1 MRLTIAVGMS
11 GGVDSAMAALL
22 LKRQGFEVV
31 GITMRIWSGRLE
43 APRHA
48 RSACYGPGEAQE
60 IETARRCAER
70 LGIPHHTLDLADAF
84 EARVLEYFRR
94 DHRAG
99 RTPNPCMICNR
110 ELKFGLLPEA
120 ARRAGIA
127 FDRFAT
133 GHYARIAG
141 PEAGGDY
148 RLRRGVDPAKDQ
160 SYFLYWLTQA
170 QLPGLLFPLGDSTK
184 AETRRLAIEAGFP
197 DLAAQH
203 ESQDF
208 FEGDDYAQLFPGEN
222 LKPGPIV
229 DGAGREL
236 GRHDG
241 ALRFTRGQRS
251 GLGVASSRRL
261 YVKTRDMQTGAVVVG
276 PREEIMSAR
285 CHVADVTWVNGQP
298 AAPAI
303 SAGVCCRYRQTPIE
317 SRLTLSGAKSD
328 TAEIAFAAPVF
339 GVTCG
344 QAAVFY
350 DGDTV
355 LGGGWI
361 DEV

>member
-1 MRLTIAVGMS
+1 MSMTIAVGMS
-11 GGVDSAMAALL
+11 GGVDSAMAALR
-22 LKRQGFEVV
+22 LKRQGFDVV
-31 GITMRIWSGRLE
+31 GLTMKIWSGRLE
-43 APRHA
+43 LPHPV
-48 RSACYGPGEAQE
+48 RSACYGPGEAHE
-60 IETARRCAER
+60 IENAQRCAER
-70 LGIPHHTLDLADAF
+70 LGIPHHTIDLADAF
-84 EARVLEYFRR
+84 EERVLEYFRR

-110 ELKFGLLPEA
+110 ELKFGLLPEM
-120 ARRAGIA
+120 ARRAGFT

-133 GHYARIAG
+133 GHYARITG
-141 PEAGGDY
+141 PEADGSH

-160 SYFLYWLTQA
+160 SYFLYWLTMA

-184 AETRRLAIEAGFP
+184 AETRQLAIEAGFP
-197 DLAAQH
+197 ELAAQH

-208 FEGDDYAQLFPGEN
+208 YEGDDYTQLFPGEN

-229 DGAGREL
+229 DGSGKEL

-241 ALRFTRGQRS
+241 AMRFTRGQRS
-251 GLGVASSRRL
+251 GLGVASAQRL

-276 PREEIMSAR
+276 PRDEIMSTR
-285 CHVADVTWVNGQP
+285 CHVADATWVNGPP
-298 AAPAI
+298 ATPFI
-303 SAGVCCRYRQTPIE
+303 SAGVCCRYHQKPIE
-317 SRLTLSGAKSD
+317 SQLTPGGPR
-328 TAEIAFAAPVF
+328 AETVEITFAAPVF

-350 DGDTV
+350 DGDMV

-361 DEV
+361 NEV

>member
-1 MRLTIAVGMS
+1 MSLTIAVGMS

-22 LKRQGFEVV
+22 LKRQGFDVV
-31 GITMRIWSGRLE
+31 GITMKIWSGRLE
-43 APRHA
+43 APHPA
-48 RSACYGPGEAQE
+48 RSACYGPGEAHE

-84 EARVLEYFRR
+84 EDRVLEYFRR

-110 ELKFGLLPEA
+110 ELKFGLLPAA

-133 GHYARIAG
+133 GHYARITG
-141 PEAGGDY
+141 PDDDE
-148 RLRRGVDPAKDQ
+148 RFLLQRGVDPAKDQ

-184 AETRRLAIEAGFP
+184 VETRRLAVEAGFP
-197 DLAAQH
+197 ELAVQH

-208 FEGDDYAQLFPGEN
+208 YEGDDYTQLFPGEN

-229 DGAGREL
+229 DGAGHEL

-251 GLGVASSRRL
+251 GLGVASNQRL
-261 YVKTRDMQTGAVVVG
+261 YVKTRDMQTGTVVVG
-276 PREEIMSAR
+276 PRVEIMSTR
-285 CHVADVTWVNGQP
+285 CRVDGVTWVNGPP
-298 AAPAI
+298 AAPVI
-303 SAGVCCRYRQTPIE
+303 SAGVSCRYRQTPIE
-317 SRLTLSGAKSD
+317 SRLTLSGVQA
-328 TAEIAFAAPVF
+328 AMVEIAFAAPVF

-350 DGDTV
+350 DGDV
-355 LGGGWI
+355 LLGGGWI
-361 DEV
+361 NEV